1 MVFITSNRFNSFEV
15 WIRKEQKNQ
24 ILSVKVI
31 VYSFLLTVAK
41 RKRTVAKILKKEIV
55 VKSAPAENKLFFRF
69 F

>member
-31 VYSFLLTVAK
+31 VCLCLLTVAK

>member
-15 WIRKEQKNQ
+15 WILKEQKKQ

>member
-15 WIRKEQKNQ
+15 WVLKEQKKQ

>member
-15 WIRKEQKNQ
+15 WIRKEQKKQ